1 MSINEFRYKYV
12 LISRFANKLNAE
24 DFPGNV
30 KAIMLKLYASSLK
43 INISDKMAYDIIE
56 SA

>member
-12 LISRFANKLNAE
+12 LIRRFANKLNAE

-43 INISDKMAYDIIE
+43 INISDKMAYDMIE